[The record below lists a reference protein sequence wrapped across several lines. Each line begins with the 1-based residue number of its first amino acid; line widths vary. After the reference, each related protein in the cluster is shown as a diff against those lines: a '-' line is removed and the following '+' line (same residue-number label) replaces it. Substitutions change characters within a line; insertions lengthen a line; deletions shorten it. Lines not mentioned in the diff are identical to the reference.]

1 MIIQTDNEGELV
13 NNNLKDFC
21 ETNGIKLIHGAPRH
35 PQSQGEVEAFN
46 YTFKKWLNIVILS
59 YKAYFELNNL
69 VNNVMNMYN
78 NTIHSTT
85 KISPI
90 DVFTNKNKNIIQ
102 QIIKNTEKSQNKYNN
117 SIGLQKN

>member
-1 MIIQTDNEGELV
+1 
-13 NNNLKDFC
+13 
-21 ETNGIKLIHGAPRH
+21 
-35 PQSQGEVEAFN
+35 
-46 YTFKKWLNIVILS
+46 
-59 YKAYFELNNL
+59 
-69 VNNVMNMYN
+69 MNMYN

-90 DVFTNKNKNIIQ
+90 DVFTNKNIIQ

>member
-1 MIIQTDNEGELV
+1 
-13 NNNLKDFC
+13 
-21 ETNGIKLIHGAPRH
+21 
-35 PQSQGEVEAFN
+35 
-46 YTFKKWLNIVILS
+46 
-59 YKAYFELNNL
+59 
-69 VNNVMNMYN
+69 MNMYN
-78 NTIHSTT
+78 NIIHSTT